1 MMIIVLYIL
10 SFEKEF
16 IVVFLISWIIYTIPV
31 LYLHTEYWIKNWSE
45 KYEIKEGRIIKYNK
59 RGKKIYNK
67 EDIVKIILYKSA
79 SIDKGGIPILA
90 MESYHYARIIMKTG
104 EELIITCLLTPK
116 VDKAIQNFGRVA
128 IQRKKRGFCP
138 IFWR

>member
-1 MMIIVLYIL
+1 MDGTQEDSVFKVTVYNQLRALFLHLFGTLMMIIVLYIL

-16 IVVFLISWIIYTIPV
+16 IIVFLITWIIYTIPV

-79 SIDKGGIPILA
+79 SIDKGGYL
-90 MESYHYARIIMKTG
+90 Y
-104 EELIITCLLTPK
+104 
-116 VDKAIQNFGRVA
+116 
-128 IQRKKRGFCP
+128 
-138 IFWR
+138 